1 MGERIVGR
9 RCGWALATRRW
20 WIAAAVVVPVACFH
34 PAVSPLN
41 TSWRRSS
48 TINERARPLHD
59 GASSLPSVAVGPDES
74 ALSSSATDK
83 KPQRRKRKNKYDTFS
98 KVKPD
103 KDPLEEMMEES
114 NRKNQALVEAAE
126 VERRQRGR
134 PVPTAPAELAP
145 QLAFPD
151 TTTIDPYDPQTFGY
165 IELGKVKGAHGVH
178 GWVKL
183 VASQTL
189 AVGPRRERWFH
200 SGDQPAAP
208 TVRYLKPANKRAP
221 RQILVLGGRPAS
233 GDDDYLLSIDGVED
247 RDAAELLRGAVLYAR
262 QEQVEEEDNTTT
274 ANSGGG
280 AKEGAEPEEYAVADL
295 VGLEVFLYE
304 TDRQAFVGKV
314 GGVVFSDDIADFP
327 GLSHDYLE
335 LILPRGV
342 GGTFSLLRDELV
354 LIPLVPQLVPVV
366 NITQGIIEIDPPE
379 GLLDLTYVR
388 EEKTRIKAFLPSSSS
403 SPPSS

>member
-1 MGERIVGR
+1 MGESLFAR
-9 RCGWALATRRW
+9 RCGWALLTRRW
-20 WIAAAVVVPVACFH
+20 CIAVAVVVVVIPVACFQ
-34 PAVSPLN
+34 PAVSPLS
-41 TSWRRSS
+41 TSSWRTS
-48 TINERARPLHD
+48 TTANERARPLLHD
-59 GASSLPSVAVGPDES
+59 GAVSLPES
-74 ALSSSATDK
+74 ASSSSATDK

-114 NRKNQALVEAAE
+114 SRKNQALVEAAE
-126 VERRQRGR
+126 QERRNRGR
-134 PVPTAPAELAP
+134 PVPTAPAEPAP

-178 GWVKL
+178 GWIKL

-200 SGDQPAAP
+200 NGDQPAAP

-262 QEQVEEEDNTTT
+262 QEQIEEEDNTTVH
-274 ANSGGG
+274 GGG
-280 AKEGAEPEEYAVADL
+280 SKEEAEPEEYAVADL

-314 GGVVFSDDIADFP
+314 GGVVFSDDIADIP

-388 EEKTRIKAFLPSSSS
+388 EEKTRIKAFLPSSAS
-403 SPPSS
+403 SPPST